1 MRLLVLGGT
10 VFLGRHVVETALS
23 RRAEVTLFTRG
34 RTQPDLFPG
43 VRRCQGDRDGGLGA
57 LLAER
62 WDAVIDTS
70 GFVPRVVA
78 QSAKLDAERY
88 VFVSSISAMADLA
101 RAPTEDSET
110 LPPVSHENVELAY
123 GALKAASERVLQEA
137 LGPRA
142 IVVRPGLLGGPH
154 DPTGRFTY
162 WPLRL
167 AEGGDV
173 VAPAPASAPAAVLD
187 VRDLATFLLD
197 LATSG
202 PSGPFHALGLPR
214 PFGALLDEIRRAV
227 GGEATLRWVDAET
240 LGDVAP
246 WSELPLWLPGGDHA
260 GMMAALPERAVKA
273 GLRHRP
279 LAETARDTL
288 AWARALTGPPPRQ
301 EDGRYA
307 VKTLTREKER
317 AILECWLAA
326 KG

>member
-23 RRAEVTLFTRG
+23 RGAEVTLFNRG
-34 RTQPDLFPG
+34 RTQPDLFPD
-43 VRRCQGDRDGGLGA
+43 VRRFQGDRDGGLGA
-57 LLAER
+57 LLSER

-78 QSAKLDAERY
+78 QSAMLETDRY
-88 VFVSSISAMADLA
+88 VFVSSISALADLA
-101 RAPTEDSET
+101 RPPTEDSET
-110 LPPVSHENVELAY
+110 LPPVPHEDVELAY
-123 GALKAASERVLQEA
+123 GALKAASERVLQRA

-142 IVVRPGLLGGPH
+142 ILVRPGLLGGPH

-173 VAPAPASAPAAVLD
+173 LAPAPASAPAAVLD
-187 VRDLATFLLD
+187 VRDLAEFLVD

-202 PSGPFHALGLPR
+202 PSGPFHALGVPR
-214 PFGALLDEIRRAV
+214 PFGALLDEVSRAV
-227 GGEATLRWVDAET
+227 GGEARLRWLGAEA
-240 LGDVAP
+240 LEDVAP
-246 WSELPLWLPGGDHA
+246 WTELPLWLPGENHA

-273 GLRHRP
+273 GLRHRS

-288 AWARALTGPPPRQ
+288 AWARSLPGPPPRQ
-301 EDGRYA
+301 QDGRYA
-307 VKTLTREKER
+307 VKTLRREKER
-317 AILECWLAA
+317 AILERWES